1 MSVCVSVCLQAPS
14 ALLPASPP
22 VVTSRASRLLPLIY
36 SHCSRQ
42 TKDRNSGGA
51 QAAGGQLHRAPS
63 TFPPPPSGFGQKGT
77 EPSRAPGR
85 SSVLPTIGLEQH
97 PAGGCGVGGDWG
109 HPRVALAGCRGR
121 RGAGGSPC
129 PFPQPSPLSP
139 TPGLRRAGPLLL
151 PRSAQCWLLERRGL
165 GARCSGTGTRPLC
178 SCVCRLLVRAPW
190 VAPAVGVRG
199 GGARACPAATTSLP
213 GPDRTGTEGGGRDSI
228 LPGVGLAP
236 RSPSSGS
243 PGRRSTPGLW
253 VQCLFICVRAS
264 RPTQSDNLLLG
275 PPWGRACLAQQPDP
289 YARIL
294 S

>member
-51 QAAGGQLHRAPS
+51 QAAEGQLHRAPS

-85 SSVLPTIGLEQH
+85 SSVLPTIGPTIGLEQH
-97 PAGGCGVGGDWG
+97 PAGGCGVGGNWG
-109 HPRVALAGCRGR
+109 HPRVALAGCRGQ

-129 PFPQPSPLSP
+129 PFPRPSPLSP

-165 GARCSGTGTRPLC
+165 GARCYGTGTRPLFLC
-178 SCVCRLLVRAPW
+178 LQ
-190 VAPAVGVRG
+190 VA
-199 GGARACPAATTSLP
+199 C
-213 GPDRTGTEGGGRDSI
+213 
-228 LPGVGLAP
+228 
-236 RSPSSGS
+236 
-243 PGRRSTPGLW
+243 
-253 VQCLFICVRAS
+253 
-264 RPTQSDNLLLG
+264 
-275 PPWGRACLAQQPDP
+275 
-289 YARIL
+289 
-294 S
+294 